1 MNRFDDIFKELRK
14 TLSEQEFIFDRLF
27 RTVLEPDTQE
37 AQLNHSVSIH
47 IDQDGKPVTTWLGN
61 INLNRDAQFDEAAQT
76 PYTETHIDKDAGIL
90 IIVAELPGVSKEN
103 IKVKA
108 SKRKVT
114 ISAESEKKKY
124 YKEVDTEREID
135 PKSTSAQYKNGIL
148 EVRVKFKE
156 PLESDEFEV
165 EVK

>member
-14 TLSEQEFIFDRLF
+14 TLREQEFIFDRLF
-27 RTVLEPDTQE
+27 RPALETDTEE
-37 AQLNHSVSIH
+37 APLHYSFSIH
-47 IDQDGKPVTTWLGN
+47 VDQDGEPAITEFGN
-61 INLNRDAQFDEAAQT
+61 TNPNREEQVDGAVQT

-90 IIVAELPGVSKEN
+90 IIVAELPGVSREN

-108 SKRKVT
+108 NRRKVT

-124 YKEVDTEREID
+124 YKEVDTERETD

-156 PLESDEFEV
+156 PLESEEFEV

>member
-1 MNRFDDIFKELRK
+1 MNGFDDIFKELRK
-14 TLSEQEFIFDRLF
+14 TLREQEFIFDRLF
-27 RTVLEPDTQE
+27 RTAIEQDTE
-37 AQLNHSVSIH
+37 ETPLHYGVSIH
-47 IDQDGKPVTTWLGN
+47 IDQDTKPVITEFGN
-61 INLNRDAQFDEAAQT
+61 TNPNRGEQVDGAVQT
-76 PYTETHIDKDAGIL
+76 PYTETHIDKEAGIL
-90 IIVAELPGVSKEN
+90 IIVSELPGVSKEN

-108 SKRKVT
+108 TKRKVI

-124 YKEVDTEREID
+124 YREVDTDREID
-135 PKSTSAQYKNGIL
+135 PKSAIAEYKNGIL